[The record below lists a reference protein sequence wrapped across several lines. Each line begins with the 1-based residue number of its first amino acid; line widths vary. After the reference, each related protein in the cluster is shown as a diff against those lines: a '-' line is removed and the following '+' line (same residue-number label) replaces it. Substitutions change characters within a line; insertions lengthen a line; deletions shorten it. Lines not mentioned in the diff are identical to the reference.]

1 MMQLSKVGEAGAA
14 ESGDIL
20 VTVTPAQEAGIQ
32 VELTGKPVIL
42 KQFGRQIKELIAK
55 TAVESGV
62 QNALIS
68 AKDGGALDCTIKAR
82 VRAAIQRAV

>member
-32 VELTGKPVIL
+32 VELTGKPGHPQTV
-42 KQFGRQIKELIAK
+42 RQA
-55 TAVESGV
+55 
-62 QNALIS
+62 
-68 AKDGGALDCTIKAR
+68 D
-82 VRAAIQRAV
+82 QRADC

>member
-1 MMQLSKVGEAGAA
+1 MHLSKIGEAGAA
-14 ESGDIL
+14 ERGDIL

-42 KQFGRQIKELIAK
+42 KQFGRQIKELIAE
-55 TAVESGV
+55 TAAKSGV
-62 QNALIS
+62 QHALIS